1 MPALFRKLTPLLSL
15 LSETILLARGA
26 FVHAYCIPCMV
37 GLVQTTLW
45 RLRSI
50 TRVMVPDHTIGV
62 LPLNAKYC
70 VARSLLSTVCILND
84 AYVRTPDIA
93 GTGQ

>member
-1 MPALFRKLTPLLSL
+1 MHIVF
-15 LSETILLARGA
+15 
-26 FVHAYCIPCMV
+26 HV
-37 GLVQTTLW
+37 GWVGSDDTME
-45 RLRSI
+45 I
-50 TRVMVPDHTIGV
+50 EEHRVMVPDHTIGV
-62 LPLNAKYC
+62 LPLDVKYC